1 MLASTNP
8 PSTERNP
15 MARFVHLDSPQQH
28 PGVARVEEAV
38 GTVQSLK
45 NRLLDWDGAR
55 GAATLLLLVVVSALL
70 VVASQVVETWT
81 EGHLLAAWLV
91 MWVVVFA
98 ATALLTMPARRLGVA
113 LRASAKAWAE
123 NRARNAEDERTWQ
136 VALKDPRIMAELNHA
151 MGIPTVSDIR
161 RYY

>member
-38 GTVQSLK
+38 GTVQNLK

-98 ATALLTMPARRLGVA
+98 ATALLTMPARRLGAV
-113 LRASAKAWAE
+113 LRLQLQAWSQRRRLA
-123 NRARNAEDERTWQ
+123 AEDAQFLQLARHDHR
-136 VALKDPRIMAELNHA
+136 LMAELSSLN
-151 MGIPTVSDIR
+151 R
-161 RYY
+161 RGY